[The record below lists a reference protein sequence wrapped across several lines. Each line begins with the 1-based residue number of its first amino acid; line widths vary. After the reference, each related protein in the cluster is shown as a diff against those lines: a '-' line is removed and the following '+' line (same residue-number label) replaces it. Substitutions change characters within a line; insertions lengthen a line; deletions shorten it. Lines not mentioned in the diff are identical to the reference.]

1 MGLHGSEGE
10 VGQDLLND
18 LGLLDAGDDPHWAA
32 TEAQCLAEQRVYNFQ
47 NRGAGFTLVED
58 PPNEVRGSRGIS

>member
-1 MGLHGSEGE
+1 VRLHGPEGE

-32 TEAQCLAEQRVYNFQ
+32 TEAQCLAEGRVYNFQ
-47 NRGAGFTLVED
+47 NRGAIPVVVATSVA
-58 PPNEVRGSRGIS
+58 